1 MMRQGVM
8 ALAVLIAL
16 YQARRA
22 HADRAEAQ
30 WSARTLTGV
39 VQMRADR
46 APDPTYGLVGGLSL
60 AVSYGLSNQLDL
72 GVELL
77 SFVTSEPDFEN
88 ASLTLSDDTAY
99 STYTRREGAT
109 LFLAGATWRYGVD
122 WVPVLAVSGG
132 AGVRYRDNGAFSPM
146 RFHPVEDHAVR
157 VLDVALLGKA
167 GIERRV
173 NRSLTLGAYSALLT
187 DWSPDAPLMASL
199 SLSLGI
205 SYVHYPAAVNRLR
218 ASW

>member
-1 MMRQGVM
+1 MMRQGVIV
-8 ALAVLIAL
+8 LAVLGL
-16 YQARRA
+16 YQTQPA

-46 APDPTYGLVGGLSL
+46 APDPTYGLVGGLAL
-60 AVSYGLSNQLDL
+60 AVSYGISNQLDL

-88 ASLTLSDDTAY
+88 ASLTISDDTAY

-146 RFHPVEDHAVR
+146 RFYPVEDRAER
-157 VLDVALLGKA
+157 VLDVAILGKA
-167 GIERRV
+167 GIERRI
-173 NRSLTLGAYSALLT
+173 NRSVTLGAYSALLT

-199 SLSLGI
+199 SLSLGV
-205 SYVHYPAAVNRLR
+205 SYVHYPAGLNRLR
-218 ASW
+218 ARW